1 MISHEQRFARPW
13 RKACDCPVQDRV
25 DWGHWP
31 RLEMWL
37 VLPCTWQEKQ
47 IKSQMYV
54 TTPCPYHIRIFPGPP
69 TRLPLNPWPLT
80 AHRLP
85 PNPAPF
91 FSVATVTSQPFSI
104 SNDLL
109 WCPDLSHDPL
119 PQDAP
124 LVDFPGPRCS
134 GQDTLPPQTSALK
147 NPHSCSQAR
156 LSPPCQDFLFI
167 HCLSHIPLAAPV
179 VNRAL
184 SFL

>member
-109 WCPDLSHDPL
+109 GWLPESNLKTKCIHLRVNLTKPRPLLPRIFLIPLEFAFPQIIELATCHSLPESHTIAYSSSKLCPVFFV
-119 PQDAP
+119 Q
-124 LVDFPGPRCS
+124 
-134 GQDTLPPQTSALK
+134 
-147 NPHSCSQAR
+147 NN
-156 LSPPCQDFLFI
+156 LSP
-167 HCLSHIPLAAPV
+167 HM
-179 VNRAL
+179 
-184 SFL
+184 